1 VSNVFARWRLPNG
14 EEFDLLTPEEF
25 RDLPDGIELLSIFGE
40 RVVKGRDDIDDDT
53 RYGYVAYGVREPEP
67 QRAEDAA

>member
-1 VSNVFARWRLPNG
+1 MRREQRIRAMAIAERRGVRLA
-14 EEFDLLTPEEF
+14 PEEF
-25 RDLPDGIELLSIFGE
+25 RDLPDGTELLSIFGE

-53 RYGYVAYGVREPEP
+53 RYGYAYGVREPEP